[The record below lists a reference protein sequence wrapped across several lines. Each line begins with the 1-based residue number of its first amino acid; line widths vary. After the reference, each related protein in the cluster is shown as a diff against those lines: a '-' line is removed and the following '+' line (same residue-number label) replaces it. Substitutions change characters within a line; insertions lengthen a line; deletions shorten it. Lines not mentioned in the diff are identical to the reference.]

1 MLCPF
6 GFIVIAILVFFVNKK
21 HKSNKY
27 TNLNPSFF
35 GLSMFFK
42 REKEK
47 KEKNSTQAGRWMSE
61 KLILC

>member
-6 GFIVIAILVFFVNKK
+6 GFIVIAILVFFVNKT
-21 HKSNKY
+21 HKNKKY

-35 GLSMFFK
+35 GLLMFFK

-47 KEKNSTQAGRWMSE
+47 KEKIPHKPDG
-61 KLILC
+61 